1 MSTNS
6 CALET
11 MLPEGFNVGRDRLKL
26 TKLLIFF
33 TNYNR
38 LGQIKGLTEDKY
50 PDYCSLLVQQHLDL
64 LDCRWC
70 CHDSYCCS
78 NRFSVIEKYKRWWKE
93 KYKGSFS
100 KSLFYCDKVLVSQI
114 IISTKVII
122 LHKAEDK
129 R

>member
-38 LGQIKGLTEDKY
+38 LGSIKGLTEDKY
-50 PDYCSLLVQQHLDL
+50 PDYCSLLVQ
-64 LDCRWC
+64 
-70 CHDSYCCS
+70 
-78 NRFSVIEKYKRWWKE
+78 
-93 KYKGSFS
+93 
-100 KSLFYCDKVLVSQI
+100 
-114 IISTKVII
+114 
-122 LHKAEDK
+122 
-129 R
+129 